1 MTSQRA
7 IKMKLIEK
15 IRINKTSP
23 HEWLICL
30 PIIWVFS
37 GQLINSD
44 SYKAMIV
51 LSVISLITS
60 VWKYGCKTI
69 IHNITK
75 NKWIQFIGV
84 MLLSTIFYKEY
95 NNSISNGSLRAYA
108 IMFVFLISFPNKLS
122 NKLFHNLHWL
132 LFISSLFMLTYTIL
146 NMYYWNNPRA
156 LWDINPIPYTTIS
169 ATVAIGSVCYLLTS
183 KTKQVCN
190 VSLITFIFSFNSLV
204 IGLSRG
210 PFLALLCS
218 LFIVVIFTQ
227 RKKCLKY
234 GRLLS
239 VIAIAVSSI
248 IIHSSLVTE
257 RVRNTENAIETIK
270 QGGTD
275 TSIGARLKLWH
286 SSIYSIFEKPI
297 LGLGNEEKSFRE
309 ELASKGVIE
318 QETTQWS
325 HYHNQY
331 INTLVKQGGV
341 GLALLM
347 LLIIYPLTQLK
358 FLDTLPASMVLGVLV
373 IFWVA
378 ALTDIPMNHAQPLI
392 MYITLISLNLLQ
404 EKKE

>member
-1 MTSQRA
+1 
-7 IKMKLIEK
+7 
-15 IRINKTSP
+15 
-23 HEWLICL
+23 
-30 PIIWVFS
+30 
-37 GQLINSD
+37 
-44 SYKAMIV
+44 MIV

-183 KTKQVCN
+183 KSKQVCN

>member
-1 MTSQRA
+1 
-7 IKMKLIEK
+7 
-15 IRINKTSP
+15 
-23 HEWLICL
+23 
-30 PIIWVFS
+30 
-37 GQLINSD
+37 
-44 SYKAMIV
+44 
-51 LSVISLITS
+51 
-60 VWKYGCKTI
+60 
-69 IHNITK
+69 
-75 NKWIQFIGV
+75 
-84 MLLSTIFYKEY
+84 
-95 NNSISNGSLRAYA
+95 
-108 IMFVFLISFPNKLS
+108 
-122 NKLFHNLHWL
+122 
-132 LFISSLFMLTYTIL
+132 
-146 NMYYWNNPRA
+146 
-156 LWDINPIPYTTIS
+156 
-169 ATVAIGSVCYLLTS
+169 
-183 KTKQVCN
+183 
-190 VSLITFIFSFNSLV
+190 TFIFSFNSLV
-204 IGLSRG
+204 VGLSRG